1 MNDIAKMLRY
11 NSFTINLM
19 NSLPCGVIVVDEG
32 GRIHALNS
40 ILEKVV
46 DVTEKEVLGKGGGDA
61 LGCVRALEHPKGCGT
76 EDCCNYCE
84 FQMLALSALNEGTKR
99 RASIYLQLIINGQ
112 IRDVNLLLS
121 AVPFTYLEK
130 QFAILII
137 EDITRLK
144 SFFPPVTQAGFRGIL
159 GRDEKIQELFNTI
172 RQVARTDTPVLLQG
186 ESGTGKELVA
196 AAIHQE
202 SPRSRKYFVP
212 VNCGALSE
220 GLVKSDLFGH
230 IKGAFTGAFS
240 DKKGRFELAHEGT
253 IFLDEVGEL
262 RPSMQVKL
270 LRVLQ
275 DGHIERVGSERPIR
289 VNVRVISATNKEL
302 EKEVAAGRFRQD
314 LYYRICAIPISLSP
328 LRERR
333 GDISLLANHFLSL
346 YSEESFGKRV
356 TLSPAALSILEA
368 HKWPGNV
375 RELQNTLQFSLTK
388 SQGQMVEPLHLPPTL
403 QLGMFEPFTVRRR
416 KPKLQAIDVAKAL
429 RKADGN
435 KKKAAGILGVSRS
448 TLYRFFADQKELSTE
463 GS

>member
-1 MNDIAKMLRY
+1 MNDIAKMLRD
-11 NSFTINLM
+11 NDFTINLM
-19 NSLPCGVIVVDEG
+19 DSLPCGVIVVDER

-46 DVTEKEVLGKGGGDA
+46 GITEKAVLGKGSGDA

-76 EDCCNYCE
+76 EDCCDYCE
-84 FQMLALSALNEGTKR
+84 FRILALRALNGETKR
-99 RASIYLQLIINGQ
+99 RASINLQIIINGQ
-112 IRDVNLLLS
+112 VRDVTLLLS

-130 QFAILII
+130 RSAILII
-137 EDITRLK
+137 EDITQLK
-144 SFFPPVTQAGFRGIL
+144 SFSPPDTQAGFRGIV
-159 GRDEKIQELFNTI
+159 GRDEKIQELSNTI

-196 AAIHQE
+196 SAIHQE

-220 GLVKSDLFGH
+220 GLIDADLFCH
-230 IKGAFTGAFS
+230 IKGAFTGAFR

-262 RPSMQVKL
+262 KPSMQVNL

-275 DGHIERVGSERPIR
+275 DGYIERVGSERTIR
-289 VNVRVISATNKEL
+289 VDVRVISATNKEL
-302 EKEVAAGRFRQD
+302 EKEVAAGRFRKD
-314 LYYRICAIPISLSP
+314 LYYRICAIPISLPP

-333 GDISLLANHFLSL
+333 GDISLLTDHFLSL

-356 TLSPAALSILEA
+356 TISPAALSMLKA
-368 HKWPGNV
+368 HAWPGNV
-375 RELQNTLQFSLTK
+375 RELQNTLQFALSK
-388 SQGQMVEPLHLPPTL
+388 SQGQMIEPRHLPPIL
-403 QLGMFEPFTVRRR
+403 QLGMLEPFLVRRR
-416 KPKLQAIDVAKAL
+416 KPKLQTTDVREALMKAG
-429 RKADGN
+429 GN
-435 KKKAAGILGVSRS
+435 KKKAAEILEVSRS
-448 TLYRFFADQKELSTE
+448 SLYRFFAEQQEFPEK